1 MYPSAENSPVPGLSR
16 PAFKAVAPGAESPD
30 DADANASALREALRA
45 ATEAGE
51 WATVAE
57 LARLLSGRS

>member
-1 MYPSAENSPVPGLSR
+1 MYPPAENSPVPGLSR
-16 PAFKAVAPGAESPD
+16 PAFEAVAAPP
-30 DADANASALREALRA
+30 DANTAALRDALKA

-57 LARLLSGRS
+57 LARLLAGRT